1 MPTLLTNPRAAS
13 GGSIYA
19 LLGRMA
25 HRNSPDEY
33 VVQASGLLDH
43 ALEGHGRLPGRSSL
57 SPVFG
62 TEAVATSAAIKR
74 NSSNV
79 NKKKAATTGPK
90 KKRRPPKVPWKK
102 PKGMIIYVVHWI
114 SAKMAKRR
122 FAQAPPYFPFNYF
135 SRHAKK
141 TPVSLQSLLCV

>member
-13 GGSIYA
+13 GGAIYA

-43 ALEGHGRLPGRSSL
+43 AIEGHGRLPGGRTSL

-62 TEAVATSAAIKR
+62 IEAAKPAAIKR
-74 NSSNV
+74 TSSTG
-79 NKKKAATTGPK
+79 NKKKAVTTGPK

-102 PKGMIIYVVHWI
+102 PKGMVNHVALWI
-114 SAKMAKRR
+114 LAKMAR
-122 FAQAPPYFPFNYF
+122 YTF
-135 SRHAKK
+135 SH
-141 TPVSLQSLLCV
+141 